1 LKLITFHVSH
11 EKSDFI
17 GEIRV
22 MTNMMKS
29 HIKLTVASLVTI
41 IAVMLTAS
49 LVWAQDGARVFPQP
63 LESPEGTLVVDIMAE
78 NVTDLYGAEF
88 RLTYDPS
95 VVAVQDFKPEQDGVQ
110 IESGTLLPSGKG
122 FVVANQV
129 DEAAGTVIFAMTL
142 LNPASPV
149 TGSGPLA
156 RVTFKVLQDVPSTIN
171 VEHAKLVAVDLQ
183 TIPSHTEAFAIGDTS
198 GQQPASPLAA
208 EAPAASAPALNNEVP
223 PVSAPA
229 KTAPAPVVEEEGFP
243 WWIVA
248 AVIMILGILA
258 LGGFIVMDGMKSAA
272 EAKSSRQNSS
282 VDKHSMY
289 RTRPSTFKNH

>member
-1 LKLITFHVSH
+1 
-11 EKSDFI
+11 
-17 GEIRV
+17 
-22 MTNMMKS
+22 MTNTMNN
-29 HIKLTVASLVTI
+29 HIKNHIKWTVASMVII
-41 IAVMLTAS
+41 IAIILTAS
-49 LVWAQDGARVFPQP
+49 LASAQDGARVYAQP
-63 LESPEGTLVVDIMAE
+63 LESPQGTLVVDIMAE

-198 GQQPASPLAA
+198 GQRPANAPDVLSS
-208 EAPAASAPALNNEVP
+208 EAPPVPAPAQ
-223 PVSAPA
+223 
-229 KTAPAPVVEEEGFP
+229 TAPVPVVEEEGFP

>member
-1 LKLITFHVSH
+1 
-11 EKSDFI
+11 
-17 GEIRV
+17 
-22 MTNMMKS
+22 MMKS
-29 HIKLTVASLVTI
+29 QIKLTVASLVTM

-49 LVWAQDGARVFPQP
+49 LAWAQDGARVFPLP
-63 LESPEGTLVVDIMAE
+63 LESPEGTLVVDVMAE
-78 NVTDLYGAEF
+78 NVADLYGAEF

-183 TIPSHTEAFAIGDTS
+183 TIPSHTEAKGDIFKDILMREE
-198 GQQPASPLAA
+198 GVILEHEAKAA
-208 EAPAASAPALNNEVP
+208 FVRWYPIQVAPIPGYHSTGIVETARGHLEPWFFLDTCNSMGEQHG
-223 PVSAPA
+223 A
-229 KTAPAPVVEEEGFP
+229 KTFP
-243 WWIVA
+243 SVTGSNRSGMDVSFEVNNNVA
-248 AVIMILGILA
+248 GDILIYL
-258 LGGFIVMDGMKSAA
+258 
-272 EAKSSRQNSS
+272 
-282 VDKHSMY
+282 
-289 RTRPSTFKNH
+289 